1 MNSSSLPT
9 VDSDRLPAAA
19 DAIHPRK
26 RVTTNFQ
33 RWFVAALL
41 AFFVLLSIQYSYKAV
56 AGRSAFVRW
65 RSQIEHLDDA
75 DIYQR
80 FNYPNP
86 PIMALLLEW
95 LVRMPPLAGSLTWFY
110 LKVGMV
116 LVSFYWVFRLVEGP
130 EARSEERRWRIED
143 RGSKIEEGRWQTV
156 VSGQWL
162 VAEDRPHVLATSHW
176 PLATHPG
183 VFPPWAKALTVLLS
197 LRPIMGDLYHNN
209 VNIFILFLLA
219 GSLFAFSRGRR

>member
-1 MNSSSLPT
+1 MNSFSLPA
-9 VDSDRLPAAA
+9 VDSARLPAAA
-19 DAIHPRK
+19 DATSIRPPK
-26 RVTTNFQ
+26 RTTNFQ

-95 LVRMPPLAGSLTWFY
+95 LVRLPPLIGSLAWFY
-110 LKVGMV
+110 LKVWTG
-116 LVSFYWVFRLVEGP
+116 LRSFYLVFLPV
-130 EARSEERRWRIED
+130 
-143 RGSKIEEGRWQTV
+143 
-156 VSGQWL
+156 
-162 VAEDRPHVLATSHW
+162 
-176 PLATHPG
+176 
-183 VFPPWAKALTVLLS
+183 
-197 LRPIMGDLYHNN
+197 
-209 VNIFILFLLA
+209 
-219 GSLFAFSRGRR
+219 

>member
-1 MNSSSLPT
+1 MNSSSLPA

-19 DAIHPRK
+19 DATSIRPPK
-26 RVTTNFQ
+26 RTTNFQ

-95 LVRMPPLAGSLTWFY
+95 LVRLPPLIGSLAWFY

-116 LVSFYWVFRLVEGP
+116 LVSFYWVFRLVEGSG
-130 EARSEERRWRIED
+130 ARSEKRRWRIED
-143 RGSKIEEGRWQTV
+143 RESK
-156 VSGQWL
+156 
-162 VAEDRPHVLATSHW
+162 
-176 PLATHPG
+176 
-183 VFPPWAKALTVLLS
+183 
-197 LRPIMGDLYHNN
+197 
-209 VNIFILFLLA
+209 
-219 GSLFAFSRGRR
+219 